1 MALIRRYSSR
11 RHKLDESFLNERLV
25 GATAYDRIAGYFSSS
40 ILEVAGESIDAIEG
54 KVRVVCNSDL
64 DPRDVDTA
72 RAAHQAMRREWCSS
86 EPERH
91 ADTGRSRFQKLYDL
105 LRSGKLEVRVLP
117 SKTFGLVHGKAG
129 VITAADGS
137 KTAFLGSANETY
149 SAWRMNYELLWEDS
163 SEEAARWVQEEFEA
177 LWCHPLSVP
186 LSDFVI
192 EDVGRIARRHV
203 IGEIADWRQE
213 PDPASAVVE
222 APVYRREYGLWAHQ
236 KYFVKLAFEAHRSYH
251 GARFV
256 LADMVGLGKTLQLA
270 LSAMLMALVGD
281 KPILV
286 LAPKSLLFQWQGEMR
301 DLLAMPSAVW
311 TGRQWVDENGIEH
324 PASGHEGVLRCPRRV
339 GIVSQGLITHGR
351 EVPDLLLRLEYE
363 CVIVDEAHRARRK
376 NLAEG
381 RENETPDPNNL
392 LAFLHA
398 VAPQTKSLLLATAT
412 PVQLYPVEAWDLLNV
427 LGHREGTQQDNDN
440 VLGNPWS
447 HWRRQP
453 SEAIS
458 VVLGAHTLPPDERE
472 LWSWVRNPL
481 PPATEHRDFETL
493 RRTLGMGPADAV
505 ADGDAWD
512 RLAAP
517 DKARV
522 RRMRERFGREHN
534 PFIRHIVRRTRSHLE
549 QTIDP
554 ETGEPYLARIAVELF
569 GEEEEEA
576 IHLPAYL
583 QSAYDEAEAFCDVL
597 GERLHGSGFLRTL
610 LLRRVGST
618 IHAGQKTA
626 ESMLGSGPLDPEGEE
641 DDDAERKTTSALYPL
656 RPEEERRLR
665 AFADHLEA
673 NRERDPKFE
682 EVIEI
687 LFQGVDRTGP
697 WIERG
702 CIVFSQYFDSV
713 WWLAQQIS
721 EETLPEERIGVYA
734 GGNRSGVIQ
743 GGSFSRTSRERIK
756 ELVQQGELRLLLGT
770 DAASEGLNLQRLGSL
785 INLDL
790 PWNPTRLEQ
799 RKGRIQRIGQRHDR
813 VFVYNM
819 RYRGSVEDR
828 VHELLSERLENI
840 HGLFGQ
846 IPDVLNDVWVE
857 EAVGNREEAKRR
869 IDAVPERHPFEIRYH
884 EGVDPVDWESC
895 GEVLDGHE
903 QRRLLIRGW

>member
-1 MALIRRYSSR
+1 MPLIRRYSSR

-72 RAAHQAMRREWCSS
+72 RAAQQAMRREWCSS

-91 ADTGRSRFQKLYDL
+91 ADTGRPRFQRLYEL
-105 LRSGKLEVRVLP
+105 LRSGKMEVRVLP
-117 SKTFGLVHGKAG
+117 SETFGLVHGKAG

-177 LWCHPLSVP
+177 LWRHPLSVP
-186 LSDFVI
+186 LADFVI

-203 IGEIADWRQE
+203 IGEIDDWRQE

-236 KYFVKLAFEAHRSYH
+236 KYFVKLAFDAHRSHH

-256 LADMVGLGKTLQLA
+256 LADMVGLGKTVQLA

-286 LAPKSLLFQWQGEMR
+286 LAPKSLLFQWQAEMR
-301 DLLAMPSAVW
+301 DLLAMPSAAW

-324 PASGHEGVLRCPRRV
+324 PASGHEGILRCPRRV

-363 CVIVDEAHRARRK
+363 CVVVDEAHRARRK
-376 NLAEG
+376 NLGEG

-427 LGHREGTQQDNDN
+427 LGHREAGQQENDN
-440 VLGNPWS
+440 VLGNTWS
-447 HWRRQP
+447 HWRRRP
-453 SEAIS
+453 SETIS
-458 VVLGAHTLPPDERE
+458 VVLGTESLPPDDRE
-472 LWSWVRNPL
+472 LWSWIRNPL
-481 PPATEHRDFETL
+481 PPATEHRDFQIL
-493 RRTLGMGPADAV
+493 RRTLDMGPADAV

-512 RLAAP
+512 RLDAP

-522 RRMRERFGREHN
+522 RRIRDRFGREHN
-534 PFIRHIVRRTRSHLE
+534 PFIRHIVRRTRGYLE
-549 QTIDP
+549 QTVDP
-554 ETGEPYLARIAVELF
+554 MTGEPYLERIAVKLF

-583 QSAYDEAEAFCDVL
+583 QSAYGAAEDFCDAL
-597 GERLHGSGFLRTL
+597 GQRLQGSGFLRTL

-618 IHAGQKTA
+618 IHAGQETA
-626 ESMLGSGPLDPEGEE
+626 ESMLGSGPLDPADEE
-641 DDDAERKTTSALYPL
+641 DDDAGPQAAGALYPL
-656 RPEEERRLR
+656 TPEEERHLR
-665 AFADHLEA
+665 AFAEHLEA
-673 NRERDPKFE
+673 NRDRDPKFE
-682 EVIEI
+682 EVVKI
-687 LFQGVDRTGP
+687 LLQGVAQTGP

-713 WWLAQQIS
+713 WWLARQLS

-743 GGSFSRTSRERIK
+743 RGSFARMSRDRIK
-756 ELVQQGELRLLLGT
+756 ALVQQGELRLLLGT

-799 RKGRIQRIGQRHDR
+799 RKGRIQRIGQRFDH

-828 VHELLSERLENI
+828 VHELLSQRLENI

-903 QRRLLIRGW
+903 QRRLLARGW